1 MWSSPL
7 ILQTGTQGPE
17 GGISLSLKSPQSLK
31 IDLDSF
37 LCHFHQ
43 LRREFTKRDEEP
55 YVYVPL
61 DRKGLLI

>member
-7 ILQTGTQGPE
+7 ILQMGTRGPE
-17 GGISLSLKSPQSLK
+17 RGTSLSLKSPQSLK

-43 LRREFTKRDEEP
+43 LRREFMKRDEELH
-55 YVYVPL
+55 VY
-61 DRKGLLI
+61 LLC